1 MKQADIKRLE
11 KAVEHLQKAK
21 DLLDKT
27 YDSLEEQP
35 EEYLYFGISKT
46 RVTTLDLVK
55 EMLSSVSYDSS
66 YIKGKIKVFKE
77 EFTDKKTA
85 QEK

>member
-27 YDSLEEQP
+27 YDSLERQP
-35 EEYLYFGISKT
+35 DGDLYLGLSKT
-46 RVTTLDLVK
+46 RVTTASLVN
-55 EMLSSVSYDSS
+55 EMLSSLSYDKS